1 MRNFILGGLLT
12 FFLTGRQ
19 DTSPGL
25 ILEGNPRS
33 RISVRVGR
41 HSLRDCK
48 YFFLSRIS
56 IVVIFCLQGGKEV
69 TTLFVGKG
77 EIVLVLVL
85 HLILHICLQS
95 ILSCNADS
103 ILG

>member
-1 MRNFILGGLLT
+1 MQHVLALRHSILLAQHAVLMRKIILGGLLT

-41 HSLRDCK
+41 HSLRD
-48 YFFLSRIS
+48 
-56 IVVIFCLQGGKEV
+56 
-69 TTLFVGKG
+69 
-77 EIVLVLVL
+77 
-85 HLILHICLQS
+85 
-95 ILSCNADS
+95 
-103 ILG
+103 